1 MSTSLSTTNSNKD
14 LEWSLDSIQQREIAS
29 EFVTKFESRLC
40 VYSPS
45 VEQFYTNYTINIPSG
60 ESGKMVILPNPYA
73 FHDTFN
79 GIKESAIK
87 DTGLHIIPGETIQKK
102 GLYLLVTYK
111 NSTKKATPLPLKPAL
126 QKMLNSEKSS
136 DPFLPLLA
144 KGDLREFDQKVPCLH
159 LHRLKVSEL
168 TELSVFEQNSIKTA
182 IMDKL
187 SELYNDVD
195 NL

>member
-126 QKMLNSEKSS
+126 QKMLNSKKSS

-187 SELYNDVD
+187 SELYEDVD

>member
-1 MSTSLSTTNSNKD
+1 MSTSLSTSNSNKD
-14 LEWSLDSIQQREIAS
+14 LEWSLDSIQQREVAS
-29 EFVTKFESRLC
+29 EFVSKFESKLC

-60 ESGKMVILPNPYA
+60 ESGKIVILPNPYA

-79 GIKESAIK
+79 GIKEDAIK

-111 NSTKKATPLPLKPAL
+111 NSSKKATPLPLKPAL
-126 QKMLNSEKSS
+126 LKMLNSEKSA

-168 TELSVFEQNSIKTA
+168 TELSTFEQNSIKTA
-182 IMDKL
+182 IMDKMA
-187 SELYNDVD
+187 ELYKDVD